1 MLAFHFLYLLFRDL
15 RLIHV
20 LLLLSV
26 PFFDCFFQ
34 FVFAS
39 LLTLL
44 SLLCLSVCVLS
55 GVPFG
60 CDKSKIIFFEWWC
73 LIFMHACFSYITVC
87 WHNRGLIF
95 PGWYSSVTLIF
106 FFIMRFFVAFGFTKF
121 VAFWLILHFN
131 LWVFLYVLHDCFCGG
146 WICFF
151 FLFV

>member
-60 CDKSKIIFFEWWC
+60 CDKSKIIFFE
-73 LIFMHACFSYITVC
+73 
-87 WHNRGLIF
+87 
-95 PGWYSSVTLIF
+95 
-106 FFIMRFFVAFGFTKF
+106 
-121 VAFWLILHFN
+121 
-131 LWVFLYVLHDCFCGG
+131 
-146 WICFF
+146 
-151 FLFV
+151 